1 MMMRN
6 LVKKL
11 DGPVIFVRV
20 LVINHITSSKAQK
33 FLFIIEQ
40 MWGKAKAVGL
50 KTSEQIKQNL
60 NLLTLFV
67 VHIRMVSVALN
78 I

>member
-1 MMMRN
+1 MMRN

-11 DGPVIFVRV
+11 DGPVIFVRDF
-20 LVINHITSSKAQK
+20 VINHIPSSKAQK
-33 FLFIIEQ
+33 FLFITEQ
-40 MWGKAKAVGL
+40 IWGKAKAVGL
-50 KTSEQIKQNL
+50 KTSEQTKQNL

-67 VHIRMVSVALN
+67 AHIRIVSVALN